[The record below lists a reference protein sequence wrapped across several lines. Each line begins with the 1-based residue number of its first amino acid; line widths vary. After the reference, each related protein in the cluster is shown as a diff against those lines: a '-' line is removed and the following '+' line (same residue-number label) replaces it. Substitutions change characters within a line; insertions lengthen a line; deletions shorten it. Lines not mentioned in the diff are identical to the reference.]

1 MMAKFIRFNKMTRF
15 GMKNA
20 GSHEMVIYDYL
31 VNFFVQTAKAK
42 RSITR
47 EQLQGSLEK
56 KMRKITKAKRSIT
69 REQLQ
74 GSLEKEMRKITNITK
89 ANPSITREQLQGS
102 LENEMRKITRTNNT
116 RINNTRT
123 NNTRPN
129 NRYPFLSAT
138 MRTGGVPIEVAA

>member
-56 KMRKITKAKRSIT
+56 KMRKITNITKAKRSIT

-116 RINNTRT
+116 RTNNTRT
-123 NNTRPN
+123 NN
-129 NRYPFLSAT
+129 RYPFLPAT
-138 MRTGGVPIEVAA
+138 MRTGGVPIGVAA

>member
-56 KMRKITKAKRSIT
+56 
-69 REQLQ
+69 
-74 GSLEKEMRKITNITK
+74 EMRKITNITK

-116 RINNTRT
+116 RTNNTRT
-123 NNTRPN
+123 NN
-129 NRYPFLSAT
+129 RYPFLPAT
-138 MRTGGVPIEVAA
+138 MRTGGVPIGVAA

>member
-1 MMAKFIRFNKMTRF
+1 MNNNIISRTDLLMMAKFIRFNKMTRF

-56 KMRKITKAKRSIT
+56 
-69 REQLQ
+69 
-74 GSLEKEMRKITNITK
+74 EMRKITNITK

-116 RINNTRT
+116 RTNNTRT
-123 NNTRPN
+123 NN
-129 NRYPFLSAT
+129 RYPFLPAT
-138 MRTGGVPIEVAA
+138 MRTGGVPIGVAA